1 VYSTVAV
8 QVRGAVALTI
18 FVSLG
23 AVRPAAAQQPS
34 TRPPDARSLGTGSS
48 TRQADVRS
56 AGAGH
61 QLLGTFIDSLK
72 LLTIEHGLRIGLQQK
87 TREALRGNFWRDY
100 QRSLRVPR
108 QWEDGDPWLVNY
120 IGHPLHGASA
130 GYIWL
135 EHAGERHPD
144 ISLSRSYW
152 ASRAQ
157 AAAWAAVYSVQ
168 FEFGPLSEASI
179 GNVGLREETTGWVDH
194 VTTPAGAFAL
204 MVGEDA
210 LDRFFVRWVESH
222 TPNRFFRAALR
233 MTFNPS
239 RTFSNATTGHL
250 PWYREGRSLDWKP
263 NSSSRP

>member
-1 VYSTVAV
+1 MHPLS
-8 QVRGAVALTI
+8 AVALTI
-18 FVSLG
+18 VLSLG
-23 AVRPAAAQQPS
+23 AVRTAAAQGPGPS
-34 TRPPDARSLGTGSS
+34 TRPSRPLGTG
-48 TRQADVRS
+48 
-56 AGAGH
+56 H
-61 QLLGTFIDSLK
+61 ELLGTFVDSLK
-72 LLTIEHGLRIGLQQK
+72 LLTIEHGLRIAFQQK
-87 TREALRGNFWRDY
+87 TRDALEGNFWRDY
-100 QRSLRVPR
+100 RRSLRVPHR
-108 QWEDGDPWLVNY
+108 WEDGDPWLVNY

-144 ISLSRSYW
+144 ISLARSYW

-250 PWYREGRSLDWKP
+250 PWYREGRPISWQKNSQPPLP
-263 NSSSRP
+263 NSQTVGSW

>member
-1 VYSTVAV
+1 MHAWL
-8 QVRGAVALTI
+8 RALALLVL
-18 FVSLG
+18 F
-23 AVRPAAAQQPS
+23 ARPAAAQN
-34 TRPPDARSLGTGSS
+34 
-48 TRQADVRS
+48 
-56 AGAGH
+56 H
-61 QLLGTFIDSLK
+61 QLLGTFVDSLK
-72 LLTIEHGLRIGLQQK
+72 LLTIEHGLRLTFQEK
-87 TREALRGNFWRDY
+87 TREALREGSFWSDY
-100 QRSLRVPR
+100 RRSIRVPH
-108 QWEDGDPWLVNY
+108 QWEDGDAWWVNY
-120 IGHPLHGASA
+120 IGHPMHGAAA

-144 ISLSRSYW
+144 ISLARSYW

-194 VTTPAGAFAL
+194 ATTPAGAFAL

-250 PWYREGRSLDWKP
+250 PWYREGRSLDWKKNSQLPTP
-263 NSSSRP
+263 NSQAFPTRAFGSW

>member
-1 VYSTVAV
+1 VFSRAIALALALSF
-8 QVRGAVALTI
+8 GAGRI
-18 FVSLG
+18 
-23 AVRPAAAQQPS
+23 AAAADPS
-34 TRPPDARSLGTGSS
+34 TRPPD
-48 TRQADVRS
+48 VRS
-56 AGAGH
+56 HGAGH
-61 QLLGTFIDSLK
+61 ELLGTFVDSLK
-72 LLTIEHGLRIGLQQK
+72 LLAIEHGLRISLQPK
-87 TREALRGNFWRDY
+87 TRDELRGNFWRDY
-100 QRSLRVPR
+100 RRSLRVPH

-120 IGHPLHGASA
+120 IGHPLQGAAA

-135 EHAGERHPD
+135 DHAGERHPD
-144 ISLSRSYW
+144 ISLARSYW

-179 GNVGLREETTGWVDH
+179 GNVGLRGDTTGWVDH

-210 LDRFFVRWVESH
+210 LDRYFVKWVEGH

-250 PWYREGRSLDWKP
+250 PWYREGRSLDWRRAP
-263 NSSSRP
+263 LSGAPDRPSSSSRP

>member
-1 VYSTVAV
+1 MC
-8 QVRGAVALTI
+8 VRSRTLALALVVLLTGGRI
-18 FVSLG
+18 AS
-23 AVRPAAAQQPS
+23 AQDPS
-34 TRPPDARSLGTGSS
+34 TRPPDVRSL
-48 TRQADVRS
+48 
-56 AGAGH
+56 GAGH
-61 QLLGTFIDSLK
+61 QLLGTFVDSLK
-72 LLTIEHGLRIGLQQK
+72 LLAIEHGMRLSFQQK
-87 TREALRGNFWRDY
+87 TRDALEGNFWRDY
-100 QRSLRVPR
+100 RRSLRVPH

-120 IGHPLHGASA
+120 IGHPLHGAAA

-135 EHAGERHPD
+135 DHAGERHPD
-144 ISLSRSYW
+144 ISLKRSYW

-157 AAAWAAVYSVQ
+157 AATWAAVYSVQ

-204 MVGEDA
+204 MVAEDA

-250 PWYREGRSLDWKP
+250 PWYREGRPISWRK
-263 NSSSRP
+263 NSQPPTSNAQKIGSW

>member
-1 VYSTVAV
+1 VH
-8 QVRGAVALTI
+8 VRCAAALTI
-18 FVSLG
+18 LLSLG
-23 AVRPAAAQQPS
+23 AVRPAAAQGPS
-34 TRPPDARSLGTGSS
+34 TRP
-48 TRQADVRS
+48 ADVRTLRTS
-56 AGAGH
+56 PSTRPSGTLRASH
-61 QLLGTFIDSLK
+61 ELLGTFVDSLK

-87 TREALRGNFWRDY
+87 TRDALEGNFWRDY
-100 QRSLRVPR
+100 RRSLRIPHR
-108 QWEDGDPWLVNY
+108 WEDGDPWLVNY

-144 ISLSRSYW
+144 ISLARSYW

-250 PWYREGRSLDWKP
+250 PWYREGRSLDWKS
-263 NSSSRP
+263 NREAREEGEAR